1 MAYTAFAISEE
12 DVEHVLNKF
21 AVRVANSEG
30 RSFADIADAVWNE
43 LDHGAIERAAL
54 HGMEMDAQTRYA
66 QDEIA
71 AQLVR
76 IGTLEA
82 PREGASRLV
91 AFRVLGNEEGFGP
104 SWVQFQIDDQY
115 LARLDEVARVLHQ
128 AGEKKAVAGLDMVEA
143 SLNFTAHWRG
153 RQGGFF
159 DEADQTNIWS
169 AVLNVAAIP
178 SGTDWPLIMIS
189 ARGSLKHGDSRVES
203 APLELEELK
212 TLHAMRPA
220 GEILVF
226 ENRCLANDSPAGADF
241 LREIRE
247 ADEAEQESLQPA
259 DRGQAMA
266 G

>member
-12 DVEHVLNKF
+12 DVEHVLSKF

-30 RSFADIADAVWNE
+30 RSFAEMADALWQE
-43 LDHGAIERAAL
+43 LDHAAIERAAL
-54 HGMEMDAQTRYA
+54 HGMELDAQTRYA
-66 QDEIA
+66 HDEIA

-76 IGTLEA
+76 FGTLEEP
-82 PREGASRLV
+82 PREGAPRLV

-104 SWVQFQIDDQY
+104 SWVQFEINDQY
-115 LARLDEVARVLHQ
+115 LARLDEVVRVLRQ
-128 AGEKKAVAGLDMVEA
+128 AGEKKAVAGLDMVEVN
-143 SLNFTAHWRG
+143 LNFNAHWRG

-169 AVLNVAAIP
+169 AVLNVAANP
-178 SGTDWPLIMIS
+178 STEWPLIMLA
-189 ARGSLKHGDSRVES
+189 ARGSLKHGDTRVET

-212 TLHAMRPA
+212 ALHAMRPR

-226 ENRCLANDSPAGADF
+226 ENRCLVNDTPEGADF

-247 ADEAEQESLQPA
+247 ADEAEHQSFQPSESMV
-259 DRGQAMA
+259 G
-266 G
+266 